1 MNRDKGGVCDREFP
15 VTEAVFGKG
24 DKDEEEEVEDD
35 DDDDDGDDNDDN
47 DDDADKGWESS
58 TT

>member
-1 MNRDKGGVCDREFP
+1 MNRDKGGVFDREFP

-24 DKDEEEEVEDD
+24 DKDEDDDD

>member
-1 MNRDKGGVCDREFP
+1 MNRDKGGVFDREFP

-24 DKDEEEEVEDD
+24 DKDEEEE